1 MEIAVKSEFLLAYL
15 LMTLGIIGVVL
26 PFLPGAPLIWL
37 GALVWAW
44 GDGFQRVGWPTLTVL
59 GLLMIVAL
67 GSDWIMT
74 TFTTRKAGASW
85 KATMAAL
92 VGGVT
97 GGIAFTI
104 LPVLGTILGTF
115 LGATAGVLIVEYV
128 GKRDWRLA
136 TRSAVGYTLGLLA
149 SSVLQMILC
158 LLMVALFAWQAFF

>member
-1 MEIAVKSEFLLAYL
+1 MPCTVPLMFGFGNVISLLSRERVSQVVKLSGL
-15 LMTLGIIGVVL
+15 VV
-26 PFLPGAPLIWL
+26 I
-37 GALVWAW
+37 
-44 GDGFQRVGWPTLTVL
+44 VL

-85 KATMAAL
+85 KATTAAL

-104 LPVLGTILGTF
+104 LPVLGTILGTI
-115 LGATAGVLIVEYV
+115 LGATAGVLVVEYV

-136 TRSAVGYTLGLLA
+136 IRSAAGYTLGLLA

-158 LLMVALFAWQAFF
+158 LLMVAIFAWQAFF